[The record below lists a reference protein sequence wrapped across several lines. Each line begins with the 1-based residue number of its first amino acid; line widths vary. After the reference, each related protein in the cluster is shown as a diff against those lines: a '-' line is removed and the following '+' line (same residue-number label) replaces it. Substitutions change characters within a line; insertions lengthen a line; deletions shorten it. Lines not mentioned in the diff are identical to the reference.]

1 MRRDIRFARQ
11 LHLAS
16 KVKVPFPHC
25 LSVIMREVPSNSTQL
40 LTQGTADIV
49 LDCCDDYWDGRD
61 LRPLTAQDRK
71 RAQDFYQRS
80 ALTAYCTAFAY
91 RPLRHGL
98 STEAGF
104 RRTTY
109 LELPQEMRCRMRNQ
123 QRTPSFTYDTAAVDT
138 VAARLQQHSLSS
150 DSLLLGTTDG
160 SEYHFSHQRRAH
172 RPPHQQRQKQR
183 SRRTAVATSAAA
195 AASNGAG
202 DAPEHI
208 DVDACFEMQ
217 CHQVFIGMVTM
228 QYQAQTD
235 IVQLIERLDQ
245 ACVRFVHF
253 SKENELRSRVFS
265 EKMGLESGWNCHIS
279 LLSSGSSGGGASM
292 TNSAAAATQR
302 NGSVSA
308 GGGGVNGGDSTL
320 PTPKHSRNAGSDF
333 AGGASIGDIIGGGEL
348 SRLLSVPPG
357 DQQRSASTASAPAGM
372 VAALTQLA
380 VADDSIT
387 SLTTEDNTTT
397 NTTATDHSFEM
408 PQISGPADMEN
419 CRSLSSLTVS
429 TEQSA
434 PINFDLSNRAKLPR
448 GIENIQPHLENV
460 DNVPLLVSL
469 FTDCSAEATREMLGI
484 MQRHGE
490 IVVCMGSSASNANA
504 EIFLQADCAI
514 AVEPLYPQVCQDI
527 AAYAEDNLL
536 GNRRRRRRRASMA
549 EDVAG
554 RADGERQRKQSTHDV
569 GRTAESVCIVVEE
582 IETDADDDD
591 DDADELAAC
600 LDASSATI
608 SPIYLSRML
617 NAVACSISICRED
630 SLSIVALIEL
640 SRRFSNGLWSCIQF
654 WASCACSLALLNTL
668 CACVALP
675 PVLTPAALLYVMGV
689 AVPALAVT
697 LVRTDGGEQVMN
709 RATSKRHTEFDSGVF
724 GFVMFCYGCKFVP
737 STVIMVGEVVHRSMS
752 RMRCLFHIL
761 FVFRFSVRIVQLLS
775 YCTFVSHP
783 LVVLDTRTVY
793 ENFAVNVDCARSYI
807 LLAVIVHYGK

>member
-1 MRRDIRFARQ
+1 
-11 LHLAS
+11 
-16 KVKVPFPHC
+16 
-25 LSVIMREVPSNSTQL
+25 MREAPSNSMQL

-61 LRPLTAQDRK
+61 LRPLTTQERK

-80 ALTAYCTAFAY
+80 ALTAYCTAFSY

-98 STEAGF
+98 RRRCAPEAG
-104 RRTTY
+104 RPRNAAATTTTTY
-109 LELPQEMRCRMRNQ
+109 LELPQEMRCRLRNQ
-123 QRTPSFTYDTAAVDT
+123 QRTPSFTYDTTAYSATVGA

-150 DSLLLGTTDG
+150 DSLLLGTDTG
-160 SEYHFSHQRRAH
+160 SEYHYGSSHRRRSH
-172 RPPHQQRQKQR
+172 RPHHRQKQQQHR
-183 SRRTAVATSAAA
+183 SRRTASAAA
-195 AASNGAG
+195 PANDGDDDAA
-202 DAPEHI
+202 DV

-279 LLSSGSSGGGASM
+279 LLSSSGGGGSGAST
-292 TNSAAAATQR
+292 TNVGAAPVTTKRNGSASAAGGGDCSSALPSPQHSRDADFAAAA
-302 NGSVSA
+302 SA
-308 GGGGVNGGDSTL
+308 EDHVADS
-320 PTPKHSRNAGSDF
+320 
-333 AGGASIGDIIGGGEL
+333 EL
-348 SRLLSVPPG
+348 NRLLAVPVS
-357 DQQRSASTASAPAGM
+357 DQPRSASTASAPAGM
-372 VAALTQLA
+372 SAVLTLLAAG
-380 VADDSIT
+380 ADDSIT
-387 SLTTEDNTTT
+387 SLNTTDNTTS
-397 NTTATDHSFEM
+397 NTTATDNSFELPKLPGQNAGATNAGIIKNAM
-408 PQISGPADMEN
+408 DVNRIDIGMDMEN

-434 PINFDLSNRAKLPR
+434 PINFDMSNRAKLPR

-527 AAYAEDNLL
+527 AAYTEENLL
-536 GNRRRRRRRASMA
+536 GNRRRWRQRRRPSRKAESPAEKMQPQKPFSADNAMA
-549 EDVAG
+549 IDVA
-554 RADGERQRKQSTHDV
+554 EQV
-569 GRTAESVCIVVEE
+569 IIVVDKVGE
-582 IETDADDDD
+582 
-591 DDADELAAC
+591 DADEGEEEEEDTDNDIEDDDCMAAG
-600 LDASSATI
+600 LDVSSGTI

-617 NAVACSISICRED
+617 NSVACSISICRED

-675 PVLTPAALLYVMGV
+675 PVLTPGAVLYVMGV

-697 LVRTDGGEQVMN
+697 LVRTNGGERVMN
-709 RATSKRHTEFDSGVF
+709 RATAKRHTKFDTGVF
-724 GFVMFCYGCKFVP
+724 GFVIFCYGCKFVP
-737 STVIMVGEVVHRSMS
+737 STVIMVGSHNEV
-752 RMRCLFHIL
+752 
-761 FVFRFSVRIVQLLS
+761 SVIF
-775 YCTFVSHP
+775 C
-783 LVVLDTRTVY
+783 
-793 ENFAVNVDCARSYI
+793 
-807 LLAVIVHYGK
+807 